1 MLRRWLLALC
11 VWGAALPAW
20 ASAQSLEDY
29 DYENL
34 APQGI
39 GLNVGYLWPSKVEPT
54 AFYSV
59 RLDLGYLGPGVR
71 VQPSV
76 SYWSSTLRTGE
87 LDRLAGRLNRLPPL
101 QESGETVSGDEL
113 GPIDWSDLVLELEA
127 HYVWIAPAGLM
138 PYLGVGAGL
147 HLLNG
152 SGPAIKDTFVEDLLD
167 TVTAGVTALGGV
179 ELQVTGTFRIHAE
192 ARFTLLSDINYPGLT
207 FGGSLSFPQAGNGTA
222 R

>member
-39 GLNVGYLWPSKVEPT
+39 GLNLGYIWPSKVEPT
-54 AFYSV
+54 AVYGV

-76 SYWSSTLRTGE
+76 SFWSSTLRTGE

-101 QESGETVSGDEL
+101 QESGETVSGHEL
-113 GPIDWSDLVLELEA
+113 GPIDWSDLALELEA
-127 HYVWIAPAGLM
+127 HYVWIAPVGLM
-138 PYLGVGAGL
+138 PYLGLGAGL

-152 SGPAIKDTFVEDLLD
+152 SGPAINDTFIEDLLD
-167 TVTAGVTALGGV
+167 TVTAGVTALAGV
-179 ELQVTGTFRIHAE
+179 EFQVSGPFRVHAE
-192 ARFTLLSDINYPGLT
+192 ARYTLLSDIHYPGLA
-207 FGGSLSFPQAGNGTA
+207 FGGSFSFPQAGNGTA